1 MTAEKGMSCMP
12 MTREGGREGGRGRPI
27 EQQTNGIVPFFLSK
41 GFSFKWRGPAGR
53 AGWRRAQLRQER
65 DREIGTLGRVGTW
78 DWEHGLPTTVCDM
91 RSSTA
96 DETGSLLH
104 LEMMMMMTVTVM
116 RANDFSFYCYV
127 RVTIARA
134 CRLPENEGCNVR
146 GWRLESGWRGER
158 REERGERV
166 V

>member
-1 MTAEKGMSCMP
+1 MAWA
-12 MTREGGREGGRGRPI
+12 GRP
-27 EQQTNGIVPFFLSK
+27 GGV
-41 GFSFKWRGPAGR
+41 
-53 AGWRRAQLRQER
+53 AQLRQER

-91 RSSTA
+91 RNSTS
-96 DETGSLLH
+96 TLLH
-104 LEMMMMMTVTVM
+104 LEMMMMMMTVTMM

-146 GWRLESGWRGER
+146 GWRLESGER